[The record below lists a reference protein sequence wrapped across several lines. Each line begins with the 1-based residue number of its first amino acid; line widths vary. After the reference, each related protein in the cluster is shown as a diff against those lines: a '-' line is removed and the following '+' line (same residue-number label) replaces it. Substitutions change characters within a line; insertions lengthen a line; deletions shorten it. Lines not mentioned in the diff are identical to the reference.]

1 MGVSLG
7 EISGVSFPACLLMY
21 HHGSVEGFVCS
32 DFWSSFLNLY
42 PSMNWLCLEFTQTV
56 NAKKLEKAEA
66 RLKAKQ
72 EKRSEKETLKTSNP
86 L

>member
-1 MGVSLG
+1 M
-7 EISGVSFPACLLMY
+7 
-21 HHGSVEGFVCS
+21 
-32 DFWSSFLNLY
+32 
-42 PSMNWLCLEFTQTV
+42 

-72 EKRSEKETLKTSNP
+72 EKRSEKDILKTSNP

>member
-1 MGVSLG
+1 MAQAGSPLELMGATEFASVPVSPTP
-7 EISGVSFPACLLMY
+7 PAL
-21 HHGSVEGFVCS
+21 
-32 DFWSSFLNLY
+32 
-42 PSMNWLCLEFTQTV
+42 QIV

-72 EKRSEKETLKTSNP
+72 TKKQERDSVKSGNP